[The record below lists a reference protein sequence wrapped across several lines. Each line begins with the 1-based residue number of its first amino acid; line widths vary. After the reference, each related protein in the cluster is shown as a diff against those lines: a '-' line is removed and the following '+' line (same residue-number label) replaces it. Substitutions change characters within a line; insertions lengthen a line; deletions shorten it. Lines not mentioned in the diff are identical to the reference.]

1 MMTSVHKACRLFK
14 ITDPNHLVQTIF
26 FHIFFSMKVK
36 IHAHVY
42 FLNFISLSLLTQTS
56 ANVWHLF
63 RFRAYA

>member
-1 MMTSVHKACRLFK
+1 
-14 ITDPNHLVQTIF
+14 
-26 FHIFFSMKVK
+26 MKVK